1 MAQVT
6 VNVNGRDYELGCA
19 DGEEDQL
26 RALASTLD
34 QRMRALIGE
43 VGQVGDNRLLMML
56 SLLLLDELNDS
67 AAGAELNESA
77 AGAELSEAAAGAAQD
92 VSGIE
97 ALASR
102 IEALA
107 DRLHRH

>member
-6 VNVNGRDYELGCA
+6 VNVNGRDYDLGCA

-26 RALASTLD
+26 RALADALD
-34 QRMRALIGE
+34 KRMRMLIGE
-43 VGQVGDNRLLMML
+43 VGHVGDNRLLMML
-56 SLLLLDELNDS
+56 GLLLLDELNE
-67 AAGAELNESA
+67 AGAG
-77 AGAELSEAAAGAAQD
+77 AGAGGDDA
-92 VSGIE
+92 SGIE

-107 DRLHRH
+107 DGLIRP

>member
-26 RALASTLD
+26 RALASALD

-56 SLLLLDELNDS
+56 SLLLLDEL
-67 AAGAELNESA
+67 G
-77 AGAELSEAAAGAAQD
+77 EAAAGAGQDETAAGAGAED

>member
-26 RALASTLD
+26 RALAADLD
-34 QRMRALIGE
+34 QRMRDLTGQ

-56 SLLLLDELNDS
+56 GLLLLDELKDAAS
-67 AAGAELNESA
+67 AARVDDASGF
-77 AGAELSEAAAGAAQD
+77 D
-92 VSGIE
+92 V
-97 ALASR
+97 LASR

-107 DRLHRH
+107 DRLDHP

>member
-56 SLLLLDELNDS
+56 SLLLLDEMS
-67 AAGAELNESA
+67 EAAAGAELNESA
-77 AGAELSEAAAGAAQD
+77 DGAGAED

>member
-26 RALASTLD
+26 RALAADLD
-34 QRMRALIGE
+34 QRMRALTVE

-56 SLLLLDELNDS
+56 GLLLLDELKDAAPDS
-67 AAGAELNESA
+67 GKDDASA
-77 AGAELSEAAAGAAQD
+77 
-92 VSGIE
+92 IE
-97 ALASR
+97 TLASR

-107 DRLHRH
+107 DRLDQP

>member
-56 SLLLLDELNDS
+56 SLLLLDELGE
-67 AAGAELNESA
+67 AGAGAE
-77 AGAELSEAAAGAAQD
+77 D

>member
-26 RALASTLD
+26 RALAGALD
-34 QRMRALIGE
+34 QRMATLIGE

-56 SLLLLDELNDS
+56 SLLLLDEMNET
-67 AAGAELNESA
+67 AAGAELNETGA
-77 AGAELSEAAAGAAQD
+77 DAGVDDA
-92 VSGIE
+92 SGIE

-107 DRLHRH
+107 DRLHRP

>member
-6 VNVNGRDYELGCA
+6 VNVNDRDYELGCA

-26 RALASTLD
+26 RALAADLD
-34 QRMRALIGE
+34 RRMRDLTGQ

-56 SLLLLDELNDS
+56 GLLLLDELKDAAS
-67 AAGAELNESA
+67 AARVDDASGF
-77 AGAELSEAAAGAAQD
+77 D
-92 VSGIE
+92 V
-97 ALASR
+97 LASR

-107 DRLHRH
+107 DRLDHP

>member
-6 VNVNGRDYELGCA
+6 VSVNGRDYELGCA

-26 RALASTLD
+26 RALAAEFD
-34 QRMRALIGE
+34 RRMGALTNE

-56 SLLLLDELNDS
+56 GLLLLDELN
-67 AAGAELNESA
+67 
-77 AGAELSEAAAGAAQD
+77 EAAAAAGLNETPAGAGVEDA
-92 VSGIE
+92 SGIE

-102 IEALA
+102 MEALA
-107 DRLHRH
+107 DRLARP

>member
-26 RALASTLD
+26 RVLAGALD
-34 QRMRALIGE
+34 QRMRKLIGE

-56 SLLLLDELNDS
+56 SLLLLDELND
-67 AAGAELNESA
+67 
-77 AGAELSEAAAGAAQD
+77 AAAGAGVDD

-107 DRLHRH
+107 DRLHRP

>member
-26 RALASTLD
+26 RALAGALD
-34 QRMRALIGE
+34 KRMRALIGE

-56 SLLLLDELNDS
+56 SLLLLDELND
-67 AAGAELNESA
+67 AATGAD
-77 AGAELSEAAAGAAQD
+77 AGVDDA
-92 VSGIE
+92 SGIE

-107 DRLHRH
+107 DRLHRP